1 MIRFRKNIVFYFFAS
16 SLTIIKLELELESE
30 LELKSK
36 TFDIL
41 IKYHMY
47 FMAVVLIKFLFD
59 K

>member
-1 MIRFRKNIVFYFFAS
+1 MIRFRKHTGFYYFAS
-16 SLTIIKLELELESE
+16 SLANIKLELELE
-30 LELKSK
+30 LESK